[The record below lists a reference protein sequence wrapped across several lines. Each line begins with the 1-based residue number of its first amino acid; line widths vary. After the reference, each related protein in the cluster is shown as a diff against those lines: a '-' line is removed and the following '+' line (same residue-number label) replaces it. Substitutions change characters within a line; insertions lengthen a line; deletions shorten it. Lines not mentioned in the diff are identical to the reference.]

1 MGYGNGTTQHWRYY
15 GQETQN
21 WGQQYY
27 GRLRQT
33 CVITTAAT
41 CPDDDRDGAATKLSL
56 HYWYD
61 ADGVRAADHRPPT
74 AVCGMI
80 GGQWS
85 AVTRS

>member
-1 MGYGNGTTQHWRYY
+1 MSTMTNPDG
-15 GQETQN
+15 E
-21 WGQQYY
+21 
-27 GRLRQT
+27 
-33 CVITTAAT
+33 VVTAT
-41 CPDDDRDGAATKLSL
+41 
-56 HYWYD
+56 YD